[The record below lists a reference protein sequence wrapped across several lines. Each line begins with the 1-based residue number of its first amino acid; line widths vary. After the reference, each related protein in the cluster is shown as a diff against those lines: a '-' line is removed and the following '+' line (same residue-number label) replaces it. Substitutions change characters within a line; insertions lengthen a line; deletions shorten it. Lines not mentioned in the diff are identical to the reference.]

1 MFTRYDILLIA
12 GLLVVALIA
21 LGIMRYG
28 TGAVDEVSVQVD
40 GEEVIRL
47 PLTDDKHFSVEGHLG
62 KTEMEIKDG
71 QVRVMDSP
79 CARKTCVHT
88 GWIHKPY
95 QTIICMPNHVV
106 IGLVGSSDD
115 DKLDGITG

>member
-1 MFTRYDILLIA
+1 M
-12 GLLVVALIA
+12 VALVA

-28 TGAVDEVSVQVD
+28 TGAVNEVSVQVD

-47 PLTDDKHFSVEGHLG
+47 PLTNDKRFSVEGPLG

-71 QVRVMDSP
+71 QVRVIDSP
-79 CARKTCVHT
+79 CGRKTCVHT
-88 GWIHKPY
+88 GWIHKAY

-106 IGLVGSSDD
+106 ISLLGSSDD
-115 DKLDGITG
+115 NKLDGITG